1 MVDVTL
7 KNNISG
13 ETKELTG
20 PVALLVVRQSNGDVV
35 FLMQG
40 SEDTDLVVALL
51 DIMRRKLNKPNT
63 ELN

>member
-1 MVDVTL
+1 
-7 KNNISG
+7 
-13 ETKELTG
+13 
-20 PVALLVVRQSNGDVV
+20 LVVRQSNGDVV